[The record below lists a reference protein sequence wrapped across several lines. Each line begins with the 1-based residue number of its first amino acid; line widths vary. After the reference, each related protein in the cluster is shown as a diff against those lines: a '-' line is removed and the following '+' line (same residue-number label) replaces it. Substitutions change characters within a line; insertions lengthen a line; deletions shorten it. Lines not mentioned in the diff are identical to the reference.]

1 MWSHLQT
8 AGHVTLL
15 NKFDLNKAAW
25 RFFLCKC
32 HAIIVFYFFLKYLS
46 NFSFQLALPHMRQI
60 VQKTFGRP
68 ITIEL
73 LEKLQ
78 LPPSNSNSNAT
89 NIIQAS
95 NSNVIINQQQQ
106 QQQHST
112 PFIQQPLYTTVQP
125 QQKINILQ
133 QTPHPALIGST
144 ASLLSQQQH
153 QQQQARTQIVCEIVF
168 LLN

>member
-1 MWSHLQT
+1 
-8 AGHVTLL
+8 
-15 NKFDLNKAAW
+15 
-25 RFFLCKC
+25 
-32 HAIIVFYFFLKYLS
+32 
-46 NFSFQLALPHMRQI
+46 MRQI
-60 VQKTFGRP
+60 VKNTFGRP

-73 LEKLQ
+73 LEKLP

-89 NIIQAS
+89 NIIQAT
-95 NSNVIINQQQQ
+95 NSNVIINQQQQQQQ

-133 QTPHPALIGST
+133 QNPHPTLIGSPV
-144 ASLLSQQQH
+144 SLLSQQQQ

-168 LLN
+168 LIH

>member
-1 MWSHLQT
+1 VSHIPNF
-8 AGHVTLL
+8 GDVTLL
-15 NKFDLNKAAW
+15 NEFDLNKAVR
-25 RFFLCKC
+25 RFFLCDHC
-32 HAIIVFYFFLKYLS
+32 FLFFLKYIS

-89 NIIQAS
+89 NIIQAT
-95 NSNVIINQQQQ
+95 NSNVIVNQQ

-133 QTPHPALIGST
+133 QTPQQPLIGSPI
-144 ASLLSQQQH
+144 SLLSQQQQ
-153 QQQQARTQIVCEIVF
+153 QQQQARTQIVCEIF
-168 LLN
+168 I